1 MAIMKIEY
9 HSEALDMSRQVN
21 VIYPDRNRIPNP
33 DDKDIPVLY
42 LLHGMGGNQ
51 DSWLN
56 RSTIERL
63 VRYTNLI
70 IVMVNTDK
78 GWYTNTTYGMN
89 YYDAIA
95 IELPQVL
102 KRFFPNM
109 SDKREKNFI
118 AGLSMGGYG
127 AFKLA
132 LSTNCFSYAAS
143 LSGALYFDFDNPA
156 SAELGSPAYWQG
168 VFGDL
173 SNEATNP
180 NSLRNIA
187 KLSDKKTKL
196 YAWCGEEDFLYEGH
210 QLAVADLTEAG
221 FDLEASHGP
230 GKHEWYYWNQQI
242 EKVLQ
247 WLPID
252 FELEERLS

>member
-9 HSEALDMSRQVN
+9 HSEVLDMSRQVT
-21 VIYPDRNRIPNP
+21 VLYPDRNRVDNP
-33 DDKDIPVLY
+33 DDTDIPVLY

-70 IVMVNTDK
+70 VVMVNTDK
-78 GWYTNTTYGMN
+78 AWYTNTTYGMN

-95 IELPQVL
+95 IELPQIL

-127 AFKLA
+127 TFKIA
-132 LSTNCFSYAAS
+132 MMTNRFSYAAS
-143 LSGALYFDFDNPA
+143 LSGALQVDFTSP
-156 SAELGSPAYWQG
+156 SALELGSSDYWKG

-173 SNEATNP
+173 DDPENP
-180 NSLRNIA
+180 NLLTNISRF
-187 KLSDKKTKL
+187 SDKKTKF
-196 YAWCGEEDFLYEGH
+196 YAWCGEEDFLFEGH
-210 QLAVADLTEAG
+210 QKAVRELEEQG
-221 FDLEASHGP
+221 FDIEASFGP

-242 EKVLQ
+242 EKVLA

-252 FELEERLS
+252 FTLEERLS

>member
-1 MAIMKIEY
+1 MAIMKIKY
-9 HSEALDMSRQVN
+9 HSEVLDMSRQVN
-21 VIYPDRNRIPNP
+21 VLYPDRNRVPNP
-33 DDKDIPVLY
+33 DDRDIPVLY

-70 IVMVNTDK
+70 IVMVSTDK
-78 GWYTNTTYGMN
+78 GWYTNTSYGMN

-95 IELPQVL
+95 VELPQIL

-127 AFKLA
+127 AFKIA
-132 LSTNCFSYAAS
+132 LSTNRFSYAAS
-143 LSGALYFDFDNPA
+143 LSGALYFNFDNPA
-156 SAELGSPAYWQG
+156 AEELGNPAYWQG
-168 VFGDL
+168 VFGDI
-173 SNEATNP
+173 SDRNNP
-180 NSLRNIA
+180 NSLLKIA
-187 KLSDKKTKL
+187 EKSDKKTKF
-196 YAWCGEEDFLYEGH
+196 YAWCGEEDFLFEGH
-210 QLAVADLTEAG
+210 QKAVVALAEEGL
-221 FDLEASHGP
+221 DLESSTGP

-242 EKVLQ
+242 EKVLL
-247 WLPID
+247 WLPLE
-252 FELEERLS
+252 FKLEERLS

>member
-70 IVMVNTDK
+70 VVMVNTDK

-127 AFKLA
+127 AFKIA

-143 LSGALYFDFDNPA
+143 LSGALSFDFDNEGTA
-156 SAELGSPAYWQG
+156 DLGNLAYWTG
-168 VFGDL
+168 VFGDIH
-173 SNEATNP
+173 NAKNP
-180 NSLRNIA
+180 NNLTEIA
-187 KLSDKKTKL
+187 KQSDKKTKF
-196 YAWCGEEDFLYEGH
+196 YAWCGEEDFLFAGH
-210 QLAVADLTEAG
+210 EKAIADLKKMG
-221 FDLEASHGP
+221 LDIEASKGP

-242 EKVLQ
+242 EYVLQ

>member
-9 HSEALDMSRQVN
+9 HSEALDMSRQVT
-21 VIYPDRNRIPNP
+21 VLYPDRNRVENP
-33 DDKDIPVLY
+33 DDNDIPVLY

-56 RSTIERL
+56 RSTVERL

-70 IVMVNTDK
+70 VVMVNTDK
-78 GWYTNTTYGMN
+78 GWYTNTTYSMN
-89 YYDAIA
+89 YFDAIA
-95 IELPQVL
+95 VELPQIL

-127 AFKLA
+127 TFKIA
-132 LSTNCFSYAAS
+132 MITNRFSHAAS
-143 LSGALYFDFDNPA
+143 LSGALYFDFENPA
-156 SAELGSPAYWQG
+156 TAELGSLSYWQG
-168 VFGDL
+168 VFGDI
-173 SNEATNP
+173 SDKQNP
-180 NSLRNIA
+180 NNLLEIA
-187 KLSDKKTKL
+187 KQSDKKTKF
-196 YAWCGEEDFLYEGH
+196 YAWCGEEDFLFEGH
-210 QLAVADLTEAG
+210 QKAVGELKELG
-221 FDLEASHGP
+221 FDIEASFGP

-242 EKVLQ
+242 EKVLA

-252 FELEERLS
+252 FKLEERLS

>member
-9 HSEALDMSRQVN
+9 HSEVLDMSRQVT
-21 VIYPDRNRIPNP
+21 VLYPDRNRVDNP

-70 IVMVNTDK
+70 VVMVNTDK

-95 IELPQVL
+95 IELPQIL
-102 KRFFPNM
+102 KRFFPNT

-127 AFKLA
+127 TFKIA
-132 LSTNCFSYAAS
+132 MTTNRFSYAAS
-143 LSGALYFDFDNPA
+143 LSGALQLDFTSP
-156 SAELGSPAYWQG
+156 SALELGSPDYWKG
-168 VFGDL
+168 VFGDF
-173 SNEATNP
+173 NDPENP
-180 NSLRNIA
+180 NLLTNFCR
-187 KLSDKKTKL
+187 LSDKKTKF
-196 YAWCGEEDFLYEGH
+196 YAWCGDEDFLFEGH
-210 QLAVADLTEAG
+210 QKAVRELEEQG
-221 FDLEASHGP
+221 FDIETSYGP

-242 EKVLQ
+242 EKVLA

-252 FELEERLS
+252 FKLEERLS

>member
-9 HSEALDMSRQVN
+9 HSEVLDMSRQVT
-21 VIYPDRNRIPNP
+21 VLYPDCNRVDNP
-33 DDKDIPVLY
+33 DDIDIPVLY

-70 IVMVNTDK
+70 LVMVNTDK

-95 IELPQVL
+95 IELPQIL

-109 SDKREKNFI
+109 SAKREKNFI

-127 AFKLA
+127 TFKIA
-132 LSTNCFSYAAS
+132 MTTNRFSYAAS
-143 LSGALYFDFDNPA
+143 LSGALLVDFSSP
-156 SAELGSPAYWQG
+156 SALELGSSAYWKG

-173 SNEATNP
+173 DDPENP
-180 NSLRNIA
+180 NLLTNICR
-187 KLSDKKTKL
+187 LSDKKTKF
-196 YAWCGEEDFLYEGH
+196 YAWCGEEDFLFEGH
-210 QLAVADLTEAG
+210 QEAVAELKELG
-221 FDLEASHGP
+221 FDIEASYGP
-230 GKHEWYYWNQQI
+230 GKHEWYYWNQQV
-242 EKVLQ
+242 EKVLA

-252 FELEERLS
+252 FKLEERLS

>member
-9 HSEALDMSRQVN
+9 HSEVLDMSRQVN
-21 VIYPDRNRIPNP
+21 VRYPDRNQVENP

-42 LLHGMGGNQ
+42 LLHGMGGNH

-70 IVMVNTDK
+70 VVMVNTDK

-89 YYDAIA
+89 YYDAFA
-95 IELPQVL
+95 IELPQIL

-109 SDKREKNFI
+109 SDQREKNFI

-132 LSTNCFSYAAS
+132 LGTNRFSYAAS
-143 LSGALYFDFDNPA
+143 LSGALQFDFDNPA
-156 SAELGSPAYWQG
+156 SASLGNMAYWQG
-168 VFGDL
+168 VFGDI
-173 SNEATNP
+173 SDTKNP
-180 NSLRNIA
+180 NSLLEMV
-187 KLSDKKTKL
+187 KQSDKKTKF
-196 YAWCGEEDFLYEGH
+196 YVWCGEEDFLFDGH
-210 QLAVADLTEAG
+210 QKAIVALKKAG
-221 FDLEASHGP
+221 LDIEASVGP

-242 EKVLQ
+242 EKVLT

>member
-9 HSEALDMSRQVN
+9 HSEVLDMSRQVT
-21 VIYPDRNRIPNP
+21 VLYPDRNRVDNP
-33 DDKDIPVLY
+33 DDNDTPVLY

-70 IVMVNTDK
+70 LVMVNTDK
-78 GWYTNTTYGMN
+78 GWYTNTTYGMH

-95 IELPQVL
+95 IELPQIL

-127 AFKLA
+127 TFKIA
-132 LSTNCFSYAAS
+132 ITTNRFSYAAS
-143 LSGALYFDFDNPA
+143 LSGALQVDFSSP
-156 SAELGSPAYWQG
+156 SALELGSSAYWKG

-173 SNEATNP
+173 DDPENP
-180 NSLRNIA
+180 NLLTNICR
-187 KLSDKKTKL
+187 LSDKKTKF
-196 YAWCGEEDFLYEGH
+196 YAWCGEEDFLFEGY
-210 QLAVADLTEAG
+210 QEAVAELKELG
-221 FDLEASHGP
+221 FDIEASYGP

-242 EKVLQ
+242 EKVLA

-252 FELEERLS
+252 FKLEERLS

>member
-1 MAIMKIEY
+1 MAVMKIEY
-9 HSEALDMSRQVN
+9 HSEVLDMSRQVN
-21 VIYPDRNRIPNP
+21 VLYPDRNRVPNP
-33 DDKDIPVLY
+33 ADKDIPVLY

-70 IVMVNTDK
+70 VVMVNTDK
-78 GWYTNTTYGMN
+78 GWYTNTSYGMN
-89 YYDAIA
+89 YFDAIA
-95 IELPQVL
+95 IELPEIL

-109 SDKREKNFI
+109 SSKREKTFI

-132 LSTNCFSYAAS
+132 LATNRFSYAAS
-143 LSGALYFDFDNPA
+143 LSGALAFDFDNPA
-156 SAELGSPAYWQG
+156 AESLGSKAYWKG
-168 VFGDL
+168 VLGDIDDPQ
-173 SNEATNP
+173 NP
-180 NSLRNIA
+180 NSLLEVL
-187 KLSDKKTKL
+187 KDSDKKTKF
-196 YAWCGEEDFLYEGH
+196 YAWCGEEDFLFDGH
-210 QLAVADLTEAG
+210 QKAVSDLKEAG
-221 FDLEASHGP
+221 LDLEASHGP

-242 EKVLQ
+242 EKVLA